1 MSIATISSKGQIT
14 LPSQHRRKLG
24 IGPGSKVEVSVRGD
38 ELVLRPVQSLTELH
52 GIFRNR
58 ARRKGGDWEKVRAET
73 ERQVA
78 MEVEDA
84 GEA

>member
-1 MSIATISSKGQIT
+1 MSIATVSSKGQLT

-24 IGPGSKVEVSVRGD
+24 IMPGSKVEVSVRGD
-38 ELVLRPVQSLTELH
+38 ELVLRPVPSLSELQ
-52 GIFRNR
+52 GVFRGE